1 MAGFCQEDPKNKK
14 SYNKKMIDFKELSD
28 SLTGKV
34 RGNPVAISLFA
45 DEIPAV
51 YQKKK
56 VVPCSIV
63 RHAMDKGEIVSFDK
77 HHHDCTTGVYTA
89 GVHQGTEEIRT
100 GQYLAQNIPAY
111 TDLGA
116 EEIKTGEYILPQNTV
131 VGIGAAPLS
140 EVPSGIHVDW
150 IVVVCT
156 PHWANFIGGARTVL
170 DGTPPRGAAGSSFCS
185 DLFATPWHDGNVVI
199 TPGDLGGRMNNRL
212 KPEEMFVVVPNQYLE
227 SLLSIMT
234 TTPDARAV
242 LEATKP
248 EESEYWDKR
257 KRAKKAKEKKQN
269 EEPSKND
276 FESKF
281 SMTWDQESKD
291 IIAKTPPG
299 IIEMAINNVEDFAR
313 DKGVE
318 EITKSVVLN
327 QMQSVGMDPSMLN

>member
-1 MAGFCQEDPKNKK
+1 
-14 SYNKKMIDFKELSD
+14 MIDFKELSD
-28 SLTGKV
+28 SLVGKV
-34 RGNPVAISLFA
+34 RGNPVAISLFKE
-45 DEIPAV
+45 EIPKP
-51 YQKKK
+51 YEQKK

-63 RHAMDKGEIVSFDK
+63 RHAMDKGEIVSFDR

-89 GVHQGTEEIRT
+89 GVHEGTDEIRN

-111 TDLGA
+111 TDVGA
-116 EEIKTGEYILPQNTV
+116 EKIKTGEYVLPQNTV

-140 EVPSGIHVDW
+140 DVPDDIFVDW

-212 KPEEMFVVVPNQYLE
+212 KPEVMFVVVPNEYLE
-227 SLLSIMT
+227 SLLNIMT
-234 TTPDARAV
+234 STPDARAV

-248 EESEYWDKR
+248 EEYEYWDKR
-257 KRAKKAKEKKQN
+257 KRAKKAKERKLKEDAPKN
-269 EEPSKND
+269 E
-276 FESKF
+276 FESKL
-281 SMTWDQESKD
+281 SMIWDQESKD
-291 IIAKTPPG
+291 MIASTPPG

-313 DKGVE
+313 ENEIE
-318 EITKSVVLN
+318 EITKSVVLE
-327 QMQSVGMDPSMLN
+327 QMKSVGMDPSMLS

>member
-1 MAGFCQEDPKNKK
+1 
-14 SYNKKMIDFKELSD
+14 MIDFKKLSD
-28 SLTGKV
+28 SLVGKV
-34 RGNPVAISLFA
+34 RGNPVAISLFKE
-45 DEIPAV
+45 EIPKP
-51 YQKKK
+51 YEQKK

-63 RHAMDKGEIVSFDK
+63 RHAMDKGEIVSFDR

-89 GVHQGTEEIRT
+89 GVHEGTDEIRN

-116 EEIKTGEYILPQNTV
+116 EKIKTGEYVLPQKTV

-140 EVPSGIHVDW
+140 DVPDDIFVDW

-212 KPEEMFVVVPNQYLE
+212 KPEEMFVVVPNEYLE
-227 SLLSIMT
+227 SLLNIMT
-234 TTPDARAV
+234 STPDARAV

-248 EESEYWDKR
+248 EESDYWDKR
-257 KRAKKAKEKKQN
+257 KRAKKAKERKLKDDSPKN
-269 EEPSKND
+269 E
-276 FESKF
+276 FESKL
-281 SMTWDQESKD
+281 SMIWDQESKD
-291 IIAKTPPG
+291 MIASTPPG

-313 DKGVE
+313 EKE
-318 EITKSVVLN
+318 IKEITKSVVLE
-327 QMQSVGMDPSMLN
+327 QMKSVGMDPSMLN

>member
-1 MAGFCQEDPKNKK
+1 MAAFYLEDQQSKTR
-14 SYNKKMIDFKELSD
+14 YNFDMIDFKEISE
-28 SLTGKV
+28 SLIGKV
-34 RGNPVAISLFA
+34 RGNPVAISLFKE
-45 DEIPAV
+45 EIPEV

-63 RHAMDKGEIVSFDK
+63 RHAMDKGETVSFDK

-89 GVHQGTEEIRT
+89 GVHEGTDEIRN
-100 GQYLAQNIPAY
+100 GQYLAKNIPAY
-111 TDLGA
+111 TDIGA
-116 EEIKTGEYILPQNTV
+116 EKIKTGEYVLPQKTV
-131 VGIGAAPLS
+131 IGVGAAPLS
-140 EVPSGIHVDW
+140 EVPEGIFVDW

-185 DLFATPWHDGNVVI
+185 DLFATPWHDDNVII

-212 KPEEMFVVVPNQYLE
+212 KPEEMFVVVPNKYLQ

-248 EESEYWDKR
+248 KESEYWEKR
-257 KRAKKAKEKKQN
+257 KRAKEAKEKQ
-269 EEPSKND
+269 SKND
-276 FESKF
+276 SLKSSFESKL
-281 SMTWDQESKD
+281 SMNWDQESKD
-291 IIAKTPPG
+291 MIASTPPG

-313 DKGVE
+313 EKGIE
-318 EITKSVVLN
+318 EITKSVVLE
-327 QMQSVGMDPSMLN
+327 QMKSVGMDPDMLN

>member
-1 MAGFCQEDPKNKK
+1 
-14 SYNKKMIDFKELSD
+14 MIDLKELSD
-28 SLTGKV
+28 SLAGKV
-34 RGNPVAISLFA
+34 RGNPVAISLFKE
-45 DEIPAV
+45 EIPKP
-51 YQKKK
+51 YKQKK

-63 RHAMDKGEIVSFDK
+63 RHAMDKGEIVSFDR

-89 GVHQGTEEIRT
+89 VVHEGTDEIRN

-111 TDLGA
+111 TDVGA
-116 EEIKTGEYILPQNTV
+116 EKIKTGEYVLPQKTV

-140 EVPSGIHVDW
+140 DVPDDIFVDW

-212 KPEEMFVVVPNQYLE
+212 KPEEMFVVVPNEYLE
-227 SLLSIMT
+227 SLLNIMT
-234 TTPDARAV
+234 STPDARAV

-257 KRAKKAKEKKQN
+257 KRAKKAKERKLKEDAPKN
-269 EEPSKND
+269 E
-276 FESKF
+276 FESKL
-281 SMTWDQESKD
+281 SMIWDQESKD
-291 IIAKTPPG
+291 MIASTPPG

-313 DKGVE
+313 ENGIE
-318 EITKSVVLN
+318 EITKSVVLE
-327 QMQSVGMDPSMLN
+327 QMKSVGMDPSMLS

>member
-1 MAGFCQEDPKNKK
+1 
-14 SYNKKMIDFKELSD
+14 MIDLKELSD
-28 SLTGKV
+28 SLAGKV
-34 RGNPVAISLFA
+34 RGNPVAISLFKE
-45 DEIPAV
+45 EIPKP
-51 YQKKK
+51 YEKKK

-63 RHAMDKGEIVSFDK
+63 RHAMDKGEIVSFDR

-89 GVHQGTEEIRT
+89 GVHEGTDEIRN

-111 TDLGA
+111 TDVGA
-116 EEIKTGEYILPQNTV
+116 EKIKTGEYVLPQKTV

-140 EVPSGIHVDW
+140 DVPDDIFVDW

-156 PHWANFIGGARTVL
+156 PHWANFIGGARTEL

-212 KPEEMFVVVPNQYLE
+212 KPEEMFVVVPNEYLE
-227 SLLSIMT
+227 SLLNIMT
-234 TTPDARAV
+234 STPDARAV

-257 KRAKKAKEKKQN
+257 KRAKKAKERKLKKDAPKN
-269 EEPSKND
+269 E
-276 FESKF
+276 FESKL
-281 SMTWDQESKD
+281 SMIWDQESKD
-291 IIAKTPPG
+291 MIASTPPG

-313 DKGVE
+313 ENEIE
-318 EITKSVVLN
+318 EITKSVVLE
-327 QMQSVGMDPSMLN
+327 QMKSVGMDPSMLS

>member
-1 MAGFCQEDPKNKK
+1 M
-14 SYNKKMIDFKELSD
+14 MVDFKELSD
-28 SLTGKV
+28 SLDGKV
-34 RGNPVAISLFA
+34 RGYPVAISLFI
-45 DEIPAV
+45 DEIPKL
-51 YQKKK
+51 YEQKK

-89 GVHQGTEEIRT
+89 GVHEGTDEIRS

-111 TDLGA
+111 TDVGA
-116 EEIKTGEYILPQNTV
+116 EKIKTGEYVLPQKTV

-140 EVPSGIHVDW
+140 EVPDGIFVDW

-212 KPEEMFVVVPNQYLE
+212 KPEEMFVVVPNEYLE
-227 SLLSIMT
+227 SLLNIMT
-234 TTPDARAV
+234 STPDARAV

-248 EESEYWDKR
+248 EESDYWKKRDRAKPSKR
-257 KRAKKAKEKKQN
+257 KDR
-269 EEPSKND
+269 PTD
-276 FESKF
+276 RRRFF
-281 SMTWDQESKD
+281 
-291 IIAKTPPG
+291 
-299 IIEMAINNVEDFAR
+299 
-313 DKGVE
+313 
-318 EITKSVVLN
+318 
-327 QMQSVGMDPSMLN
+327 

>member
-1 MAGFCQEDPKNKK
+1 M
-14 SYNKKMIDFKELSD
+14 MVDFKELSD
-28 SLTGKV
+28 SLDGKV
-34 RGNPVAISLFA
+34 RGNPVAISLFK
-45 DEIPAV
+45 DEIPQL
-51 YQKKK
+51 YEQKK

-89 GVHQGTEEIRT
+89 GVHEGTDEIRS

-111 TDLGA
+111 TDVGA
-116 EEIKTGEYILPQNTV
+116 EKIKTGEYVLPQKTV

-140 EVPSGIHVDW
+140 EVPDGIFVDW

-212 KPEEMFVVVPNQYLE
+212 KPEEMFVVVPNEYLE
-227 SLLSIMT
+227 SLLNIMT
-234 TTPDARAV
+234 STPDARAV

-248 EESEYWDKR
+248 EESDYWKKR
-257 KRAKKAKEKKQN
+257 DRAIRAKENIDQRI
-269 EEPSKND
+269 EEDSFD
-276 FESKF
+276 
-281 SMTWDQESKD
+281 
-291 IIAKTPPG
+291 
-299 IIEMAINNVEDFAR
+299 
-313 DKGVE
+313 
-318 EITKSVVLN
+318 
-327 QMQSVGMDPSMLN
+327 

>member
-1 MAGFCQEDPKNKK
+1 M
-14 SYNKKMIDFKELSD
+14 MVDFKELSD
-28 SLTGKV
+28 SLDGKV
-34 RGNPVAISLFA
+34 RGNPVAISLFI
-45 DEIPAV
+45 DEIPKL
-51 YQKKK
+51 YEQKK

-89 GVHQGTEEIRT
+89 GVHEGTDEIRS

-111 TDLGA
+111 TDVGA
-116 EEIKTGEYILPQNTV
+116 EKIKTGEYVLPQKTV

-140 EVPSGIHVDW
+140 EVPDGIFVDW

-212 KPEEMFVVVPNQYLE
+212 KPEEMFVVVPNEYLE
-227 SLLSIMT
+227 SLLNIMT
-234 TTPDARAV
+234 STPDARAV

-248 EESEYWDKR
+248 EESDYWKKR
-257 KRAKKAKEKKQN
+257 DRAKRAKEKIEQRIEEDSFDSKVSMSWSEGAKA
-269 EEPSKND
+269 
-276 FESKF
+276 
-281 SMTWDQESKD
+281 M
-291 IIAKTPPG
+291 IAKAPSG

-313 DKGVE
+313 DNGIDAIDE
-318 EITKSVVLN
+318 DVVID
-327 QMQSVGMDPSMLN
+327 QMNSVGMDPNMLS

>member
-1 MAGFCQEDPKNKK
+1 
-14 SYNKKMIDFKELSD
+14 
-28 SLTGKV
+28 
-34 RGNPVAISLFA
+34 
-45 DEIPAV
+45 
-51 YQKKK
+51 
-56 VVPCSIV
+56 
-63 RHAMDKGEIVSFDK
+63 MDKGEIVSFDR

-89 GVHQGTEEIRT
+89 GVHEGTDEIRN

-111 TDLGA
+111 TDVGA
-116 EEIKTGEYILPQNTV
+116 EKIKTGEYVLPQKTV

-140 EVPSGIHVDW
+140 DVPDDIFVDW

-212 KPEEMFVVVPNQYLE
+212 KPEEMFVVVPNEYLE
-227 SLLSIMT
+227 SLLNIMT
-234 TTPDARAV
+234 STPDARAV

-257 KRAKKAKEKKQN
+257 KRAKKAKERKLKEDAPKN
-269 EEPSKND
+269 E
-276 FESKF
+276 FESKL
-281 SMTWDQESKD
+281 SMIWDQESKD
-291 IIAKTPPG
+291 MIASTPPG

-313 DKGVE
+313 ENGIE
-318 EITKSVVLN
+318 EITKSVVLE
-327 QMQSVGMDPSMLN
+327 QMKSVGMDPSMLS

>member
-1 MAGFCQEDPKNKK
+1 
-14 SYNKKMIDFKELSD
+14 MIDFKKLSD
-28 SLTGKV
+28 SLVGNV
-34 RGNPVAISLFA
+34 RGNPVAISLFKE
-45 DEIPAV
+45 EIPKL
-51 YQKKK
+51 YEQKK

-89 GVHQGTEEIRT
+89 GVHEGTDEIRN

-111 TDLGA
+111 TDVGA
-116 EEIKTGEYILPQNTV
+116 EKIKTGEYVLPQKTV

-140 EVPSGIHVDW
+140 EVPDGIFVDW

-212 KPEEMFVVVPNQYLE
+212 KPEEMFVVVPNEYLE
-227 SLLSIMT
+227 SLLNIMT
-234 TTPDARAV
+234 STPDARAV

-257 KRAKKAKEKKQN
+257 KRAKKAKERKLKEDAPKN
-269 EEPSKND
+269 E
-276 FESKF
+276 FESKL
-281 SMTWDQESKD
+281 SMIWDQESKD
-291 IIAKTPPG
+291 MIASTPPG

-313 DKGVE
+313 ENGIE
-318 EITKSVVLN
+318 EITKSVVLE
-327 QMQSVGMDPSMLN
+327 QMKSVGMDPSMLS

>member
-1 MAGFCQEDPKNKK
+1 
-14 SYNKKMIDFKELSD
+14 MIDLKELSD
-28 SLTGKV
+28 SLAGKV
-34 RGNPVAISLFA
+34 RGNPVAISLFKE
-45 DEIPAV
+45 EIPKP
-51 YQKKK
+51 YEQKK

-63 RHAMDKGEIVSFDK
+63 RHAMDKGEIVSFDR

-89 GVHQGTEEIRT
+89 GVHEGTDEIRN

-111 TDLGA
+111 TDVGA
-116 EEIKTGEYILPQNTV
+116 EKIKTGEYVLPQKTV

-140 EVPSGIHVDW
+140 DVPDEIFVDW

-212 KPEEMFVVVPNQYLE
+212 KPEEMFVVVPNEYLE
-227 SLLSIMT
+227 SLLNIMT
-234 TTPDARAV
+234 STPDARAV

-257 KRAKKAKEKKQN
+257 KRAKKAKERKLKEDAPKN
-269 EEPSKND
+269 E
-276 FESKF
+276 FESKL
-281 SMTWDQESKD
+281 SMIWDQESKD
-291 IIAKTPPG
+291 MIASTPPG

-313 DKGVE
+313 ENEIE
-318 EITKSVVLN
+318 EITKSVVLE
-327 QMQSVGMDPSMLN
+327 QMKSVGMDPSMLS

>member
-1 MAGFCQEDPKNKK
+1 
-14 SYNKKMIDFKELSD
+14 MINFKELSD
-28 SLTGKV
+28 SLVGKV
-34 RGNPVAISLFA
+34 RGNPVAISLFKE
-45 DEIPAV
+45 EIPKP
-51 YQKKK
+51 YEQKK

-63 RHAMDKGEIVSFDK
+63 RHAMDKGEIVSFDR
-77 HHHDCTTGVYTA
+77 HHHDFTTGVYTA
-89 GVHQGTEEIRT
+89 GVHEGTDEIRN

-111 TDLGA
+111 TDVGA
-116 EEIKTGEYILPQNTV
+116 EKIKTGEYVLPQKTV

-140 EVPSGIHVDW
+140 DVPDDIFVDW

-212 KPEEMFVVVPNQYLE
+212 KPEEMFVVVPNEYLE
-227 SLLSIMT
+227 SLLNIMT
-234 TTPDARAV
+234 STPDARAV

-257 KRAKKAKEKKQN
+257 KRAKKAKERKLKEDAPKN
-269 EEPSKND
+269 E
-276 FESKF
+276 FESKL
-281 SMTWDQESKD
+281 SMIWDQESKD
-291 IIAKTPPG
+291 MIASTPPG

-313 DKGVE
+313 ENGIE
-318 EITKSVVLN
+318 EITKSVVLE
-327 QMQSVGMDPSMLN
+327 QMKSVGMDPSMLS

>member
-1 MAGFCQEDPKNKK
+1 
-14 SYNKKMIDFKELSD
+14 MIDLKELSD
-28 SLTGKV
+28 SLAGKV
-34 RGNPVAISLFA
+34 RGNPVAISLFKE
-45 DEIPAV
+45 EIPKP
-51 YQKKK
+51 YEKKK

-63 RHAMDKGEIVSFDK
+63 RHAMDKGEIVSFDR

-89 GVHQGTEEIRT
+89 GVHEGTDEIRN

-111 TDLGA
+111 TDVGA
-116 EEIKTGEYILPQNTV
+116 EKIKTGEYVLPQKTV
-131 VGIGAAPLS
+131 VGIGAAQLS
-140 EVPSGIHVDW
+140 YDPDEILVDW

-212 KPEEMFVVVPNQYLE
+212 KPEEMFVVVPNEYLE
-227 SLLSIMT
+227 SLLNIMT
-234 TTPDARAV
+234 STPDARAV

-257 KRAKKAKEKKQN
+257 KRAKKAKERKLKKDAPKN
-269 EEPSKND
+269 E
-276 FESKF
+276 FESKL
-281 SMTWDQESKD
+281 SMIWDQESKD
-291 IIAKTPPG
+291 MIASTPPG

-313 DKGVE
+313 ENGIE
-318 EITKSVVLN
+318 EITKSVVLE
-327 QMQSVGMDPSMLN
+327 QMKSVGMDPSMLS